1 VKPLAIWLAIVVVVF
16 GGYAVV
22 ASLLDETEQVFV
34 VVDASQPMM
43 VLNNDII
50 VELDRIDDQ
59 DGAEFALATVSSR
72 PSNTALV
79 HSWQDELRWAT
90 TPLFGPCS
98 FDGVESFAEAADADE
113 RILLTTPGPCDTSA
127 LVDWT
132 VIELTP

>member
-22 ASLLDETEQVFV
+22 ANLLDETEQVFV

-59 DGAEFALATVSSR
+59 DGAEFALATVSSQR
-72 PSNTALV
+72 SNTALV
-79 HSWQDELRWAT
+79 HSWQAELRWAN
-90 TPLFGPCS
+90 TPLFGRCS
-98 FDGVESFAEAADADE
+98 FDEIESFGEAADADD
-113 RILLTTPGPCDTSA
+113 RILLTTAGSCDTSA